1 MRIAICDDEKR
12 ICSILG
18 EKVKEIYP
26 DAEVIAY
33 SSGEELLKTDMLPD
47 ILLLDIRMPGMNI
60 MGSYLLL
67 KKWSEV
73 IFTVSTGHVL

>member
-26 DAEVIAY
+26 DAEIIAY

-47 ILLLDIRMPGMNI
+47 ILLLDIRMPGMNGMDVAKALRDKGWRNI
-60 MGSYLLL
+60 L
-67 KKWSEV
+67 
-73 IFTVSTGHVL
+73 IFVTRF